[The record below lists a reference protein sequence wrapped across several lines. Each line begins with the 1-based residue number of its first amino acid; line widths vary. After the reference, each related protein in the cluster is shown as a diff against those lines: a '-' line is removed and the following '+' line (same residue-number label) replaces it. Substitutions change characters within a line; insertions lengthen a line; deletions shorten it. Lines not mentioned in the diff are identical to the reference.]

1 MSEKDADD
9 MEAAIGEP
17 TTTVKMPARV
27 RKQTEE
33 SLQYRREMVEK
44 TVKRCKAQFTKQ
56 LKVLEQLMDGSTS
69 REILIREEENLDNE

>member
-56 LKVLEQLMDGSTS
+56 LKED
-69 REILIREEENLDNE
+69 LDKQKMATFYSPNVKLS